1 MKSLK
6 IIIPVLV
13 VLLVGGG
20 LLYFSKRSN
29 SNANSKLSIK
39 AASSSGSISSDSD
52 WQVGSLTEDE
62 IVDVGQNRIKLN
74 TSGVPSSPID
84 RSSATSTASVYSGD
98 AGFAIDGDV
107 ATMWGDHYSSP
118 PGEIYWIVDF
128 HEEKNIAK
136 TYVVD
141 DCWGIYGACNCKDI
155 YYGSNGT
162 DFTKIDN
169 SDCYTAGDSVIFD
182 VTARYI
188 KILVDKHS
196 LAPPPDPHTCA
207 SMNEIDFYPPADY
220 GTHTSGVTQ
229 ITDANFWQ
237 WQTFSPTY
245 TEPANTDISFKFR
258 TSADGT
264 TWNSWTASQTVASGG
279 SLDLKPLVASW
290 SGTEESP
297 GTFYKYIQ
305 VETTMT
311 NTDGASTPTL
321 SDYSIGYHTNVA
333 PGTPTALTAVV
344 GE

>member
-1 MKSLK
+1 MERKNLLIALSVVALLVAIVGLTVFFQKESLK
-6 IIIPVLV
+6 KLSESTKKARGTTNSATLSSQADWEVGTIDNVDTSTVPGDLKIDDLTMV
-13 VLLVGGG
+13 VQNLSGATVTASPDTNKDKPLDGDHCLTGYWAPAAENDYWQIDFGHNTGG
-20 LLYFSKRSN
+20 
-29 SNANSKLSIK
+29 SIK
-39 AASSSGSISSDSD
+39 AYGGSVVSLTYQYSSDGVSWTD
-52 WQVGSLTEDE
+52 FSEDFAFPPDCAQY
-62 IVDVGQNRIKLN
+62 VFTNAANFRYVRIIQI
-74 TSGVPSSPID
+74 GPID
-84 RSSATSTASVYSGD
+84 PMGPALWEFELDAVSA
-98 AGFAIDGDV
+98 
-107 ATMWGDHYSSP
+107 
-118 PGEIYWIVDF
+118 
-128 HEEKNIAK
+128 
-136 TYVVD
+136 
-141 DCWGIYGACNCKDI
+141 
-155 YYGSNGT
+155 
-162 DFTKIDN
+162 
-169 SDCYTAGDSVIFD
+169 
-182 VTARYI
+182 
-188 KILVDKHS
+188 
-196 LAPPPDPHTCA
+196 
-207 SMNEIDFYPPADY
+207 
-220 GTHTSGVTQ
+220 THTSGATQ